1 MNNERDAL
9 IGTQIGAYQIQSLL
23 GEGGMAR
30 VYKAY
35 HPRLRREAAMKIIL
49 AEVAAREGFQ
59 ERFELEAQISAN
71 LQHPNI
77 VSIYDSGRQGNL
89 TYLAM
94 QYVGGGTLR
103 EQLDSGRPLPI
114 GLAVSY
120 AIQMARALHHAH
132 IHGVVHRD
140 VKPQNMLVSATD
152 RTQLLLSDFGI
163 AKLYTMIESPTA
175 FTEMPTRS
183 IHQQDGLTRVDQV
196 VGTAEYLS
204 PEQINGGQIDGRT
217 DVYALGIVLYQM
229 LSGEI
234 PFHSETLQGMLF
246 QQVYS
251 PAPPIRTK
259 NPAVPESLAAI
270 ISQAMAKVPSDRF
283 QTAEAMAL
291 ALEQARA
298 EASSPR
304 AVSSYPT
311 IIPGQEPTVA
321 AWSNDSRSLS
331 YLPQSQGANRTFA
344 SDLTAPDR
352 TVAAPPGSSSFPTMH
367 PGLTRSN
374 ANEAR
379 GRRPP
384 LSYLMMAGVLIIGL
398 VVLGL
403 HIFGLPSRST
413 PSTSNTGTTSNA
425 NSGTGSHTSTASP
438 FLEQFQS
445 ANKLNWST
453 GQFAQGVTAELSNGQ
468 YTIETTQQGTAFP
481 FPAAVGNLPA
491 NFTLT
496 ASMAE
501 QAGDASTLSYG
512 LTVRFTAQ
520 NGVAEDGYA
529 LVITNSGAYGILE
542 IGHGHTLANPLWQG
556 TYTGG
561 SGQHTLKIQ
570 ARDSTYTF
578 FVDQH
583 QLSTGINQSSLHNAD
598 ITTGSLALLVTGPGG
613 TFIITQVQLTI
624 P

>member
-1 MNNERDAL
+1 MHNETNAL
-9 IGTQIGAYQIQSLL
+9 IGAQIGAYQIQSLL

-35 HPRLRREAAMKIIL
+35 HPRLRREAAIKVIL
-49 AEVAAREGFQ
+49 SEVAQREGFQ

-77 VSIYDSGRQGNL
+77 VSIYDSGREGNL

-103 EQLDSGRPLPI
+103 EQMEGGRPLPT
-114 GLAVSY
+114 GLAITY

-132 IHGVVHRD
+132 QHGVVHRD
-140 VKPQNMLVSATD
+140 VKPQNMLVSGTD

-183 IHQQDGLTRVDQV
+183 IHQKDSLTRMDQV

-204 PEQINGGQIDGRT
+204 PEQINGGQVDGRT

-229 LSGEI
+229 LSGDI

-251 PAPPIRTK
+251 PAPPIRGK
-259 NPAVPESLAAI
+259 NPAVPESVARI
-270 ISQAMAKVPSDRF
+270 INTAMAKVPGDRF

-298 EASSPR
+298 EATGPR
-304 AVSSYPT
+304 NVNSYPT
-311 IIPGQEPTVA
+311 VIPGQEQTIA
-321 AWSNDSRSLS
+321 AWSNSSGQPS
-331 YLPQSQGANRTFA
+331 YPQSGQGQGRTFA
-344 SDLTAPDR
+344 SDLTSTDR
-352 TVAAPPGSSSFPTMH
+352 TVASSPGASSFPTNPPIQQRH
-367 PGLTRSN
+367 SAAP
-374 ANEAR
+374 
-379 GRRPP
+379 GRRLP

-398 VVLGL
+398 IILGL
-403 HIFGLPSRST
+403 HIFGLPGSSPSQSGNT
-413 PSTSNTGTTSNA
+413 GSGNGTNTSTS
-425 NSGTGSHTSTASP
+425 SGTGTASP

-445 ANKLNWST
+445 SNKLNWST
-453 GQFAQGVTAELSNGQ
+453 GQFAQGVTADVGNGQ
-468 YTIETTQQGTAFP
+468 YTIETTEQGTAFP
-481 FPAAVGNLPA
+481 FPSAVGNLPA

-501 QAGDASTLSYG
+501 QAGDADTLSYG
-512 LTVRFTAQ
+512 LVVRFTAQ
-520 NGVAEDGYA
+520 SGVAEDGYA
-529 LVITNSGAYGILE
+529 LVITSGGSYGILE
-542 IGHGHTLANPLWQG
+542 IGHGHTLADPLWQG
-556 TYTGG
+556 TYAGG
-561 SGQHTLKIQ
+561 AGQHTLKIQ
-570 ARDSTYTF
+570 ARGSNYTF
-578 FVDQH
+578 FIDQ
-583 QLSTGINQSSLHNAD
+583 QQIATGSNQSTLNNPD
-598 ITTGSLALLVTGPGG
+598 ITTGGLALLVTGPGG
-613 TFIITQVQLTI
+613 TFITTKVQLNI